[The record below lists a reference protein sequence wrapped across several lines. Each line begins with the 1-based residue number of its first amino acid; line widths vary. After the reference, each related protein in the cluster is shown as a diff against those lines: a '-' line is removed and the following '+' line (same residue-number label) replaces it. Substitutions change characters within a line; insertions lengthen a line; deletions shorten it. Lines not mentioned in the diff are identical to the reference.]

1 MWPLSAECS
10 TELPRKGRGRKEG
23 GGMREEEGGR
33 RQEAGG
39 RRKVVG
45 QKVKEESRLKANFI
59 RSSLDHLRKCP

>member
-1 MWPLSAECS
+1 
-10 TELPRKGRGRKEG
+10 
-23 GGMREEEGGR
+23 MREEEGGR